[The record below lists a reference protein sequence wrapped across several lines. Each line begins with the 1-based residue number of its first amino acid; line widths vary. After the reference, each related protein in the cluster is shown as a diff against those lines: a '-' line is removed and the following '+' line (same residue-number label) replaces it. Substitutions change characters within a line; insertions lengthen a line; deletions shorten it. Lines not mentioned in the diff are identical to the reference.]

1 VALHGLLYEKNQGSP
16 LNLKK
21 TKRFSKIHPYMYTIS
36 VVQCLKHLSFLKM
49 TLMLFRINLTFWDEL
64 AHIAFQHVEKGQQI
78 YISGRLVA
86 DTVESEDGKQ
96 QTYYKVKRK
105 K

>member
-1 VALHGLLYEKNQGSP
+1 
-16 LNLKK
+16 
-21 TKRFSKIHPYMYTIS
+21 MYTIS
-36 VVQCLKHLSFLKM
+36 VAQCLKHLSFLKM